1 MRTLW
6 SKLFAIIPNFSVSL
20 PLVSSDKNDSI
31 GIGNDGSGQRVPLPS
46 VHEGY

>member
-6 SKLFAIIPNFSVSL
+6 SKLFAMIPNFSVSL
-20 PLVSSDKNDSI
+20 PLVSSDKDDC
-31 GIGNDGSGQRVPLPS
+31 IGNDGSGQRVPLPS